1 MLLQSW
7 PLRPNASAADNRDG
21 EDGEDDDEGC
31 DDAKAACTLAA
42 KTSIDAL
49 PPSLPPSRPPPRP
62 LGPLCRFLGVSMTVI
77 AALPRD
83 VVLAAAAAVA
93 GAVAGEAAA
102 LSSSTNTSCT
112 MARDCPSRRT
122 SRLGDILD
130 AAGIGATW
138 KNGAF
143 VCIR

>member
-1 MLLQSW
+1 MAYLHEK
-7 PLRPNASAADNRDG
+7 RA
-21 EDGEDDDEGC
+21 
-31 DDAKAACTLAA
+31 
-42 KTSIDAL
+42 
-49 PPSLPPSRPPPRP
+49 
-62 LGPLCRFLGVSMTVI
+62 I
-77 AALPRD
+77 AIATIAIAIA
-83 VVLAAAAAVA
+83 LAAAAAVA